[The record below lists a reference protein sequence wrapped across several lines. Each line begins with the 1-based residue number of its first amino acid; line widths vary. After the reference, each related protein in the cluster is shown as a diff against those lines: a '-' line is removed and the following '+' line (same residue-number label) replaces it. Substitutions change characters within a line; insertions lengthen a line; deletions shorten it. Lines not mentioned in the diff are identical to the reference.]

1 MKKYITLLLS
11 ILLTSCDP
19 GGFRY
24 NYDSL
29 VNEIVSVELI
39 NYNNENQKEFMSW
52 VPDHSKD
59 LLAFNFDLMEKKE
72 DLPKEKMTDFLLEL
86 STTHILYKYYVYDSP
101 KGICIKM
108 NYKNG
113 NFEIISCDYERS
125 SYFSYIGTYNKE
137 GEVLFYVGSFSN
149 YEYFESLVNNYFE
162 YQIYGEEL

>member
-1 MKKYITLLLS
+1 
-11 ILLTSCDP
+11 
-19 GGFRY
+19 
-24 NYDSL
+24 
-29 VNEIVSVELI
+29 
-39 NYNNENQKEFMSW
+39 
-52 VPDHSKD
+52 
-59 LLAFNFDLMEKKE
+59 
-72 DLPKEKMTDFLLEL
+72 
-86 STTHILYKYYVYDSP
+86 
-101 KGICIKM
+101 M